1 MREICLKEYER
12 SEPVGLSVSERDAL
26 SEAIPS
32 LSISHAAGESGKY
45 TIRPSSTVGAVEVG
59 GLSVV
64 IKPKIGVGQLISLAC
79 YAMGRKR
86 DDLVKFRGDFAYA
99 EETALPEFLARAFA
113 GATEK
118 RSLADCCGAMSRGKR
133 RCRRFA
139 GASGSTIRSGA
150 GSACRCRLRFAT
162 TSSRTTSYRT
172 AS

>member
-1 MREICLKEYER
+1 MREISLKEYER

-32 LSISHAAGESGKY
+32 LSISHVAGESDAY
-45 TIRPSSTVGAVEVG
+45 TLRPTSVVGAVEVG

-64 IKPKIGVGQLISLAC
+64 IKPKIGVGQLVSLAC

-86 DDLVKFRGDFAYA
+86 DDLVKYGGDFAYA
-99 EETALPEFLARAFA
+99 EETALPEFSLTRSPAPPK
-113 GATEK
+113 K